1 MMAYRSIFNKRVL
14 VTGGG
19 GSIGSEL
26 CRQIIDFTPRQLL
39 ILDIYEYG
47 VYDLYNE
54 IADKNPEVQIKI
66 LIASVVYR
74 KIMENIFARYRPE
87 VIFHAAAHKH
97 VPIMEENP
105 IEAVKNNVF
114 GTLNTAGLAS
124 RFGAE
129 KFVMISSDKAV
140 NPTNIM
146 GASKRICEMII
157 QGFNEY
163 AHTEFAAVRFGNV
176 LGSSGS
182 VIPLFKKQIAAGG
195 PVTVTD
201 KEVTRYFMTIKEAVQ
216 LVLQAGAFAGG
227 GEIFV
232 LDNSFMAG
240 LYQLKK
246 IIDKN
251 DEEKL
256 FAKVAELVP
265 TYQRQIR
272 HIERIIPLQHLSVV
286 RHKAKR

>member
-39 ILDIYEYG
+39 ILDIYENG

-54 IADKNPEVQIKI
+54 IADKNPEVQ
-66 LIASVVYR
+66 
-74 KIMENIFARYRPE
+74 
-87 VIFHAAAHKH
+87 
-97 VPIMEENP
+97 
-105 IEAVKNNVF
+105 
-114 GTLNTAGLAS
+114 
-124 RFGAE
+124 
-129 KFVMISSDKAV
+129 
-140 NPTNIM
+140 
-146 GASKRICEMII
+146 
-157 QGFNEY
+157 
-163 AHTEFAAVRFGNV
+163 
-176 LGSSGS
+176 
-182 VIPLFKKQIAAGG
+182 
-195 PVTVTD
+195 
-201 KEVTRYFMTIKEAVQ
+201 TRYFMTIKEAVQ